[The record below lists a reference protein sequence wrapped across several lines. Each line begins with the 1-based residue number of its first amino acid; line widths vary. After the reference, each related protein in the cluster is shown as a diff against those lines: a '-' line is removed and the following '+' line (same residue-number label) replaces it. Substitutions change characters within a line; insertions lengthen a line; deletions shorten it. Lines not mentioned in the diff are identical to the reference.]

1 MSGVSVDLNSAAI
14 VRYFFLV
21 DLVEIKA
28 LSPRDFE
35 EIAVA
40 FGKLGWNKPKSQY
53 EAYYAEQTA
62 GVRSVLIARLKGEF
76 AGYVTIKW
84 IADYMPFV
92 INHLP
97 EIQDLNV
104 LPHFRKNG
112 LGERLMR
119 ECEAAAE
126 QRGIREI
133 GLGVGLLADY
143 GSAQRLYLK
152 LGYILD
158 GRGLHYK
165 GQPVGYRQSVVAED
179 DLVLYLSKKI

>member
-1 MSGVSVDLNSAAI
+1 MSSVAI
-14 VRYFFLV
+14 VSYLFLM
-21 DLVEIKA
+21 DLIEIKA
-28 LSPRDFE
+28 LSPEDFE

-40 FGKLGWNKPKSQY
+40 FGKLGWSKPRSQY

-84 IADYMPFV
+84 IADYTLFLT
-92 INHLP
+92 NYLP

-104 LPHFRKNG
+104 LPHFRKSG

-119 ECEAAAE
+119 ECEAVAK
-126 QRGIREI
+126 QRGMGEI

-152 LGYILD
+152 LGYIPD

-165 GQPVGYRQSVVAED
+165 RQPVGYRQSVVADD
-179 DLVLYLSKKI
+179 DLILYLSKRI

>member
-1 MSGVSVDLNSAAI
+1 MDLI
-14 VRYFFLV
+14 
-21 DLVEIKA
+21 EIKA
-28 LSPRDFE
+28 LSPWDFE
-35 EIAVA
+35 EIAAA
-40 FGKLGWNKPKSQY
+40 FGELGWNKPKSQY

-62 GVRSVLIARLKGEF
+62 GARSVLIARLKGEF

-84 IADYMPFV
+84 TADCASFLT
-92 INHLP
+92 NRLP

-104 LPHFRKNG
+104 LPRFRKSG

-119 ECEAAAE
+119 ECEAAAK
-126 QRGIREI
+126 QRGMAEI

-152 LGYILD
+152 LGYVLD

-165 GQPVGYRQSVVAED
+165 GQPVGHRQSVVADD
-179 DLVLYLSKKI
+179 DLVLYLTKRI

>member
-1 MSGVSVDLNSAAI
+1 MDLI
-14 VRYFFLV
+14 
-21 DLVEIKA
+21 EIKA
-28 LSPRDFE
+28 LSPGDFE

-40 FGKLGWNKPKSQY
+40 FEKLGWNKPKSQY

-76 AGYVTIKW
+76 AGYVTIQW
-84 IADYMPFV
+84 IADYMPFLT
-92 INHLP
+92 NHLP

-104 LPHFRKNG
+104 LPQFRKNG

-119 ECEAAAE
+119 ECEAAAK
-126 QRGIREI
+126 QRGIGEI

-152 LGYILD
+152 LGYVPD

-165 GQPVGYRQSVVAED
+165 RQPVWYRQSVVADD
-179 DLVLYLSKKI
+179 DLVLYLSKRL